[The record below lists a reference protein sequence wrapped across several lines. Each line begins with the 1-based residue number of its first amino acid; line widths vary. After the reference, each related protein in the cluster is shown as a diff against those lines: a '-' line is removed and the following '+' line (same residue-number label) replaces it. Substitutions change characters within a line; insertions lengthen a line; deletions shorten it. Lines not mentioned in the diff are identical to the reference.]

1 MNASHLD
8 FVYPRPEHD
17 GQILAAWEGV
27 LSGVETP
34 ASVLRYPVGDS
45 WRRCLDKRVNPTLR
59 HAPEPV
65 TQAQLAAI
73 RGGQARLLDVS
84 AIAMAMANQF
94 LAQTG
99 TVIVLADS
107 SGMII
112 ETGGDP
118 YTLRSAEH
126 IHLLPGSP
134 WGEDVCGTNA
144 IGTAL
149 LLEGPIQVHAA
160 EHFCEG
166 IKQWTCSATVIR
178 DPSDGQILGVLN
190 VSGESK
196 TYNRHTLALAVTT
209 ADRIESALAKQ
220 YAANRYRLLDAS
232 VDLWREAG
240 EGIMLFDAN
249 GLLIKANAQAYGALT
264 ARGIDFNVANNCRL
278 PSLCLD
284 DYGRLMGVLPQW
296 LSVDWLQSIS
306 AQGVR
311 LGTLIRVPSRALV
324 RPSIT
329 PLARNEDCE
338 KRRGFDSIIGE
349 SPALV
354 ESLRKARQLANSHV
368 SVLLHGETGVGKEAF
383 AQGIHYS
390 GVGKNGPFVS
400 INCGSLSKDLLSSEL
415 FGYADGAFTG
425 ARRGGMKGK
434 IEAADGGTLFLDE
447 IGEMPLELQSYLLRV
462 LEEGE
467 IYRLG
472 ETEPRKVNFRLVAAT
487 HRDLREDVANQ
498 RFRSDLFYR
507 IAVTSVTIPPLRERK
522 QDIPRLVEHL
532 LISRAH
538 RHGVQ
543 VPHMDD
549 DLLGHLMAYAWPG
562 NVRELRNVVE
572 GMLLMGGT
580 VLRLSDLPSYVRKT
594 AVQQSESLIG
604 SLKETECQVISKTIE
619 RCRGNLTQV
628 AKELGIAKSTLYLR
642 IKRYGINREAGE
654 VGSSTSG

>member
-1 MNASHLD
+1 MNAPHLNV
-8 FVYPRPEHD
+8 VYPRPEQD

-34 ASVLRYPVGDS
+34 ASILRYPVGDS

-65 TQAQLAAI
+65 TQAQLETI
-73 RGGQARLLDVS
+73 RGGHAHLLDVS
-84 AIAMAMANQF
+84 AMAMVVANQF

-99 TVIVLADS
+99 TIIVLADS

-118 YTLRSAEH
+118 HTLRSAEH

-149 LLEGPIQVHAA
+149 LLKGPVQVHAA

-178 DPSDGQILGVLN
+178 DPADGHILGVLN

-196 TYNRHTLALAVTT
+196 TYNRHTLALAVSV
-209 ADRIESALAKQ
+209 ADRIELALTNQ
-220 YAANRYRLLDAS
+220 NTANRYRLLDAS
-232 VDLWREAG
+232 VDQWREGG
-240 EGIMLFDAN
+240 EGVMLFDAN
-249 GLLIKANAQAYGALT
+249 GFLVKANAQAHGAMA
-264 ARGIDFNVANNCRL
+264 ARGVDLSSTSTCRL

-284 DYGRLMGVLPQW
+284 DDGRLTGVLPQW
-296 LSVDWLQSIS
+296 LAEDWLQPVR
-306 AQGVR
+306 ARGLR
-311 LGTLIRVPSRALV
+311 LGTLV
-324 RPSIT
+324 RIPGKSPVLPTIVHSVRHQAFET
-329 PLARNEDCE
+329 Q
-338 KRRGFDSIIGE
+338 RGFDRIIGE
-349 SPALV
+349 SPALL
-354 ESLRKARQLANSHV
+354 ESLNRARQLASSHV

-390 GVGKNGPFVS
+390 GVSKDGPFVS

-434 IEAADGGTLFLDE
+434 IEAADRGTLFLDE
-447 IGEMPLELQSYLLRV
+447 IGEMPMDLQSYLLRV

-487 HRDLREDVANQ
+487 NRDLREDVADQ

-522 QDIPRLVEHL
+522 EDIPRLVEHL
-532 LISRAH
+532 LISRAQRH
-538 RHGVQ
+538 RVA
-543 VPHMDD
+543 VPKVED
-549 DLLGHLMAYAWPG
+549 DLLAHLVAYSWPG
-562 NVRELRNVVE
+562 NVRELRNAIE
-572 GMLLMGGT
+572 GMLLMGGST
-580 VLRLSDLPSYVRKT
+580 LSLSDLPSYIPKVDV
-594 AVQQSESLIG
+594 VQSDKLVG
-604 SLKETECQVISKTIE
+604 SLKENECQLISVAIE

-642 IKRYGINREAGE
+642 IKRYGIRRQ
-654 VGSSTSG
+654 V